1 MWLLIV
7 IIWQTQSYS
16 NPCALIGSFR
26 IRSGFC
32 STDRFC
38 GNGPTRVFLFWSEAG
53 KFKTAKKNCEYCHS
67 SHWNYQKKL
76 KRLKFFR
83 NFKDG
88 WRRRTFWSA
97 SHRKC
102 ILLSETECHIINNL
116 LTELARAV
124 PGNIGPR
131 SFSYGPRCAR
141 SLSRR
146 NARVSCNQE
155 KLRHPERALDLKT
168 KDSLVLTKPYC
179 SLANHNPELRCVICT
194 VLHFLLWYFW
204 YYTFLH
210 SCYTFCTPF
219 SANQNWIIFSCILLT
234 WLQADSAPQ
243 HLLKGN
249 KGLKSGRQ
257 IWPARLHMR
266 NTFDRG
272 VVY

>member
-1 MWLLIV
+1 MA
-7 IIWQTQSYS
+7 
-16 NPCALIGSFR
+16 NPVLGKSLCSDWFFLGQDFAVRTVSMETVQPVY
-26 IRSGFC
+26 FC
-32 STDRFC
+32 FGAKPANS
-38 GNGPTRVFLFWSEAG
+38 
-53 KFKTAKKNCEYCHS
+53 KFATKTAKKNCEYCHS
-67 SHWNYQKKL
+67 SQWNYQKKL

-97 SHRKC
+97 SHWKC

-131 SFSYGPRCAR
+131 SFSYGPRCVR
-141 SLSRR
+141 SLSWR
-146 NARVSCNQE
+146 NARVWCNQE

-179 SLANHNPELRCVICT
+179 SLANHDPELRCVICT

-219 SANQNWIIFSCILLT
+219 SANQNWVIFSCILLT
-234 WLQADSAPQ
+234 WLQADSVPQ

>member
-1 MWLLIV
+1 MANPVLGKSLCSDWFFQDQVRILQYGPFL
-7 IIWQTQSYS
+7 WKRS
-16 NPCALIGSFR
+16 NPCIFVLERSRQIQNSEKKLWILSF
-26 IRSGFC
+26 F
-32 STDRFC
+32 T
-38 GNGPTRVFLFWSEAG
+38 L
-53 KFKTAKKNCEYCHS
+53 K
-67 SHWNYQKKL
+67 YQKKL

-219 SANQNWIIFSCILLT
+219 SANQNLIIFSCILLT

>member
-1 MWLLIV
+1 MLSYGKPSLRQIPVLWLVL
-7 IIWQTQSYS
+7 S
-16 NPCALIGSFR
+16 GSGQDFAVR
-26 IRSGFC
+26 TVSVETVQPVYFC
-32 STDRFC
+32 FGAKPANSKQR
-38 GNGPTRVFLFWSEAG
+38 
-53 KFKTAKKNCEYCHS
+53 KKTEYCHS

-168 KDSLVLTKPYC
+168 KDSLVLTKPFC

-194 VLHFLLWYFW
+194 VLHFLLGISGITHF
-204 YYTFLH
+204 YTRVTHF
-210 SCYTFCTPF
+210 
-219 SANQNWIIFSCILLT
+219 ALLS
-234 WLQADSAPQ
+234 QPI
-243 HLLKGN
+243 K
-249 KGLKSGRQ
+249 
-257 IWPARLHMR
+257 IE
-266 NTFDRG
+266 
-272 VVY
+272 